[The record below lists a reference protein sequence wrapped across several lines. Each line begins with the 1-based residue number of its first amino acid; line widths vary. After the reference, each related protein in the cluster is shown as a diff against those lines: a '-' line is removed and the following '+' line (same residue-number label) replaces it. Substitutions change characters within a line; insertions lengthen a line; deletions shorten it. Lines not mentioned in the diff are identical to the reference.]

1 MGQVIAITVMKRGY
15 QQVIYV
21 NAEDVQVDYL
31 GSFDKLD
38 KTEQQLFG
46 NTDLGNNYA
55 IFDWESL
62 DQQSFDVIFR
72 YKLKT
77 HETRIN

>member
-15 QQVIYV
+15 QQIIYV

-62 DQQSFDVIFR
+62 D
-72 YKLKT
+72 
-77 HETRIN
+77 

>member
-1 MGQVIAITVMKRGY
+1 MYMGHVIAITVMKRGY

-55 IFDWESL
+55 VFDWESL
-62 DQQSFDVIFR
+62 D
-72 YKLKT
+72 
-77 HETRIN
+77 

>member
-1 MGQVIAITVMKRGY
+1 MKRGY

-21 NAEDVQVDYL
+21 NAEDVQVENL
-31 GSFDKLD
+31 GSFDELD

-55 IFDWESL
+55 VFDWESL
-62 DQQSFDVIFR
+62 D
-72 YKLKT
+72 
-77 HETRIN
+77 

>member
-31 GSFDKLD
+31 GSFDKLY
-38 KTEQQLFG
+38 KIEQQLFG

-62 DQQSFDVIFR
+62 D
-72 YKLKT
+72 
-77 HETRIN
+77 